1 MAKATAKSN
10 TQPKATGAGARR
22 TKVVVREAGPADQPA
37 LRALRRLAERTHA
50 RLMPDYF
57 REAPSDAGAV
67 WDPEQGPWS
76 AVLVAAPA
84 TAAGVRVGVRAVI
97 DHDVAV
103 LGFVAIRV
111 VVTPRDPAMVPRRRA
126 HVEVIVVDEGH
137 RGAGIGTALMRAATA
152 WAREREATEMVLTV
166 WADNVAADALYR
178 SLGYHPI
185 ARVLR
190 RKL

>member
-1 MAKATAKSN
+1 MAKATAKTRS
-10 TQPKATGAGARR
+10 KAKVTEAGATR
-22 TKVVVREAGPADQPA
+22 TEVVVREAGAGDRLA
-37 LRALRRLAERTHA
+37 LDGLRRQAERTHA

-57 REAPSDAGAV
+57 REAPADAPGV
-67 WDPEQGPWS
+67 WEPGQGPWS
-76 AVLVAAPA
+76 TVLVAALGGQA
-84 TAAGVRVGVRAVI
+84 AAGGRAGDLV
-97 DHDVAV
+97 
-103 LGFVAIRV
+103 GFVSVKV

-126 HVEVIVVDEGH
+126 HVEVIVVDERH
-137 RGAGIGTALMRAATA
+137 RSAGIGTALMQAATA

-178 SLGYHPI
+178 SLGYAPI